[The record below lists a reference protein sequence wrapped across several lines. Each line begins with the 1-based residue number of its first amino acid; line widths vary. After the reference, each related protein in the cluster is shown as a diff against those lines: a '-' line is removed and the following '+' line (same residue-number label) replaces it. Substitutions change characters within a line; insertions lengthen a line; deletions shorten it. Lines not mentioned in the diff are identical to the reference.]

1 MDYLDEESRLLGR
14 GLMDELG
21 IFLKDF
27 LSFKSFDSKPFFGDL
42 L

>member
-27 LSFKSFDSKPFFGDL
+27 LRLQKF
-42 L
+42 